1 MTERSSRQDDAI
13 APCDGA
19 SIAVFKDR
27 CVLLVRRAHPPYAGF
42 WSLPGGKIEAG
53 ETAKDAVRRE
63 LQEETGIEI
72 EIEGVV
78 DTVKIAP
85 GEGDDT
91 VTYRL
96 TVFYGRPVGG
106 SLKVGGDAE
115 AAEWMHLDDVEKLAM
130 TPGTADLIWV
140 AAHRARMP

>member
-27 CVLLVRRAHPPYAGF
+27 CVLLVRRAHPPYAGL
-42 WSLPGGKIEAG
+42 WSLPGGKIELG

-63 LQEETGIEI
+63 LQEEAGVEI
-72 EIEGVV
+72 AIEGVV

-85 GEGDDT
+85 GEGDGT
-91 VTYRL
+91 TYRL
-96 TVFYGRPVGG
+96 TVFYGRPIGG
-106 SLKVGGDAE
+106 SLKAGGDAE
-115 AAEWMHLDDVEKLAM
+115 AAEWVHLDDVEELPM